1 MKKIFEMSAGSR
13 QRNARLHGAR
23 GADEGKDREREGW
36 G

>member
-1 MKKIFEMSAGSR
+1 VLGVDRETPVYMVKE
-13 QRNARLHGAR
+13 GAR